1 MEEQTMNYRLW
12 LVTAIAVLAVAVAII
27 RTAAAGIDTF
37 MASFLMLFVLIA
49 ASLLLGIG
57 YFGGHSGVRH
67 R

>member
-1 MEEQTMNYRLW
+1 MNYRMW
-12 LVTAIAVLAVAVAII
+12 LVSAVAVLAVAIAIM
-27 RTAAAGIDTF
+27 RTAAAGIDAFT
-37 MASFLMLFVLIA
+37 ASFLMLFVLIA